1 MQFLFPGFLWALLAL
16 SIPIIIHLFYFRRFK
31 KVYFTNVRFLK
42 EVKEESSARS
52 RLRNLLVLLMRL
64 LALAFLIFAF
74 AQPFIPTSD
83 EAQQGQKAV
92 SVYVDNS
99 FSMES
104 LSEDIPLLERAKRRA
119 KEIIAAYAEND
130 RFQVLTNDFEGRH
143 QRLLSQEDAL
153 AIVDEIAIR
162 PSVRALD
169 EVLERQRQVLQT
181 SDLENLVAY
190 QVSDFQQNTS
200 ADLSNWQDTS
210 LQVNLIPLQ
219 AVQENNI
226 SIDSAWFES
235 PVQVINQ
242 TNPLLIKVRNWGNED
257 AENIR
262 LSMNYGGQEQPIG
275 SLSIPAGEAIIDT
288 AQVTILR
295 TGWQQATLNITDYPI
310 TFDDRYFLTFQV
322 AEKVNM
328 LSIYESVPSR
338 YVTAA
343 FANNPYFDLDN
354 QSSQGLD
361 YSSFS
366 TYQLIILNDLTTISS
381 GLSLELNQY
390 VNNGGNVLIFPS
402 ANANTGSYNQFL
414 RTFPADELR
423 DYQPQQRVVGS
434 INTDEFIFNDVFE
447 NTNNNLKL
455 PVSQANYRLSSFST
469 RGQETLLVYRDGSPY
484 LTKYQVGQGNLYL
497 SAAPLNEELNDL
509 VRNGEIFVPMI
520 FKMAI
525 SAGEAPKIAYTI
537 GQDRVLEAEHRVTQG
552 EQIYQL
558 RNASKEF
565 IPEQRIARSK
575 VVLNVNNQIEADGIY
590 SLSLEANETL
600 HQYAFNYDRQESNL
614 TYFSA
619 DDLARQVG
627 ERMTVLDEAAEAN
640 FEQLIGERSRGK
652 ILWRWCL
659 ILALIFLGI
668 EVLLLRLWKSGN

>member
-52 RLRNLLVLLMRL
+52 KLRNLLVLLMRL

-74 AQPFIPTSD
+74 AQPFIPTGD
-83 EAQQGQKAV
+83 EVQQGQKAV
-92 SVYVDNS
+92 SIYVDNS

-104 LSEDIPLLERAKRRA
+104 LSEDIPLLERAKQRA
-119 KEIIAAYAEND
+119 REIIAAYAEDD

-153 AIVDEIAIR
+153 VMVDEISIR
-162 PSVRALD
+162 PSVRTLD
-169 EVLERQRQVLQT
+169 EVLERQQQVLRG
-181 SDLENLVAY
+181 SDLESLVAY
-190 QVSDFQQNTS
+190 QVSDFQQNT
-200 ADLSNWQDTS
+200 AANLFNWQDTS
-210 LQVNLIPLQ
+210 IQVNLIPLQ

-275 SLSIPAGEAIIDT
+275 SLSIPAGEYIIDT

-310 TFDDRYFLTFQV
+310 TFDDRYYLTFQV

-328 LSIYESVPSR
+328 LSIYEATPNR
-338 YVTAA
+338 YVAAA
-343 FANNPYFDLDN
+343 FTNNPYFELAN

-366 TYQLIILNDLTTISS
+366 NYQLIILNDLTTISS

-402 ANANTGSYNQFL
+402 ANANTNSYNQFL

-423 DYQPQQRVVGS
+423 DYQTQQRGVGS
-434 INTDEFIFNDVFE
+434 INTDEFVFNDVFE
-447 NTNNNLKL
+447 NTNSNLKL
-455 PVSQANYRLSSFST
+455 PVSQANYRLSNFST

-537 GQDRVLEAEHRVTQG
+537 GQDRVLEAEHQVTQG

-558 RNASKEF
+558 RGTSKEF

-575 VVLNVNNQIEADGIY
+575 VVLNVNNQVEEDGIY
-590 SLSLEANETL
+590 ELSLESDEIL

-614 TYFSA
+614 TYYNA
-619 DDLARQVG
+619 DDLVRQVG
-627 ERMTVLDEAAEAN
+627 DRMTILDETAEAN
-640 FEQLIGERSRGK
+640 FEQLIGERSRGVV
-652 ILWRWCL
+652 LWRWCL
-659 ILALIFLGI
+659 ILALVFLGI
-668 EVLLLRLWKSGN
+668 EVLLLRLWRSGN

>member
-52 RLRNLLVLLMRL
+52 KLRNLLVLLMRL

-74 AQPFIPTSD
+74 AQPFIPTGD
-83 EAQQGQKAV
+83 EVQQGQKAV
-92 SVYVDNS
+92 SIYVDNS

-104 LSEDIPLLERAKRRA
+104 LSEDIPLLERAKQRA
-119 KEIIAAYAEND
+119 REIIAAYAEDD

-153 AIVDEIAIR
+153 VMVDEISIR
-162 PSVRALD
+162 PSVRTLD
-169 EVLERQRQVLQT
+169 EVLERQQQVLRG
-181 SDLENLVAY
+181 SDLESLVAY
-190 QVSDFQQNTS
+190 QVSDFQQNT
-200 ADLSNWQDTS
+200 AANLFNWQDTS
-210 LQVNLIPLQ
+210 IQVNLIPLQ

-275 SLSIPAGEAIIDT
+275 SLSIPAGEYIIDT

-310 TFDDRYFLTFQV
+310 TFDDRYYLTFQV

-328 LSIYESVPSR
+328 LSIYEATPNR
-338 YVTAA
+338 YVAAA
-343 FANNPYFDLDN
+343 FTNNPYFELAN

-366 TYQLIILNDLTTISS
+366 NYQLIILNDLTTISS

-402 ANANTGSYNQFL
+402 ANANTNSYNQFL

-423 DYQPQQRVVGS
+423 DYQTQQRGVGS
-434 INTDEFIFNDVFE
+434 INTDEFVFNDVFE
-447 NTNNNLKL
+447 NTNSNLKL
-455 PVSQANYRLSSFST
+455 PVSQANYRLSNFST

-537 GQDRVLEAEHRVTQG
+537 GQDRVLEAEHQVTQG

-558 RNASKEF
+558 RGTSKEF

-575 VVLNVNNQIEADGIY
+575 VVLNVNNQVEEDGIY
-590 SLSLEANETL
+590 ELSLESDEIL

-614 TYFSA
+614 TYYNA
-619 DDLARQVG
+619 DDLVRQVG
-627 ERMTVLDEAAEAN
+627 DRMTILDETAEAN
-640 FEQLIGERSRGK
+640 FEQLIGERSRGVV
-652 ILWRWCL
+652 LWRWCL
-659 ILALIFLGI
+659 ILALVFLGI